1 MKRRGLGLA
10 GLLLALL
17 AVSAAC
23 AGRGGSAPSDSAAGA
38 GAVTQ
43 TDNGAGSVTVEAT
56 WVTPD
61 HLSGDEKLR
70 AVASKYAN
78 ENVVLLHVKMNTHSV
93 DLSAYDLGTVS
104 TLDAG
109 GDAAPP
115 LDWVK
120 ISDDS
125 HHAEAVLVFRRPA
138 STSAAA
144 LTLRDIGGVP
154 ERTLRWSPPP
164 S

>member
-1 MKRRGLGLA
+1 MRRRGLGLV

-17 AVSAAC
+17 AVTAAC
-23 AGRGGSAPSDSAAGA
+23 AGRGSSAPSGSTAGA
-38 GAVTQ
+38 ATQ
-43 TDNGAGSVTVEAT
+43 TDSGAGSVTVEAT

-70 AVASKYAN
+70 AVAGDYAN

-93 DLSAYDLGTVS
+93 DLSAYDLGS
-104 TLDAG
+104 ISALDTG
-109 GDAAPP
+109 GDSAPP
-115 LDWVK
+115 LDWVS
-120 ISDDS
+120 ISGDS

-138 STSAAA
+138 STSAVA